1 MKSAMQQPPQCS
13 QGLPTAKPKL
23 QIVGDNDEGQRYIDP
38 FQGKVNKDYSDL
50 LHLPY
55 QGETRRAMHKRKGE
69 SMSNKSSERE
79 KILY

>member
-13 QGLPTAKPKL
+13 QGLPTAKPKV

-50 LHLPY
+50 LQFAISRGNLKGNA
-55 QGETRRAMHKRKGE
+55 QEKR
-69 SMSNKSSERE
+69 
-79 KILY
+79 